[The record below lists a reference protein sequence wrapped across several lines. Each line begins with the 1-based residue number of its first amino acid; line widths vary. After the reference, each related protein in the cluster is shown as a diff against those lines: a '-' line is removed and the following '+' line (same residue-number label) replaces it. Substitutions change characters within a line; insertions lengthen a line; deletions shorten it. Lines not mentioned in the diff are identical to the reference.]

1 MFLTSIIAVFMAVTT
16 VGIHVS
22 GLAVMFKLVFR
33 LGEEPPTRGH
43 RIATQV
49 MRTAWFLIFVHVSEI
64 WVWAL
69 FYRIAHCFP
78 DAESAF
84 YFSESTYTSVGY
96 GDVLLPVRWRIL
108 GPIES
113 LIGVLMCGL
122 SASVFFA
129 LVSRIVKARSELK
142 QAEHTHVH

>member
-1 MFLTSIIAVFMAVTT
+1 MFLESVVAVSLAVIT

-22 GLAVMFKLVFR
+22 GLAIMFTIVLR
-33 LGEEPPTRGH
+33 LREDPPTRGLP
-43 RIATQV
+43 IAMQI
-49 MRTAWFLIFVHVSEI
+49 MRAACFLIFVHASEI

-69 FYRIAHCFP
+69 FYRCAHCCP

-84 YFSESTYTSVGY
+84 YFSGSTYTSVGY
-96 GDVLLPVRWRIL
+96 GDVLLPIRWRIL

-113 LIGVLMCGL
+113 LVGVLMCGL

-142 QAEHTHVH
+142 QAERRSLP